1 MSTFVE
7 LPPDLY
13 NKAAF
18 STFDSSATG
27 FTIGNARAMMWL
39 SQLAYETDKRP
50 TIDHVGPSW
59 GFSSVTPFVKH
70 KVSITAT
77 FETCGLIGERPDA
90 ILLAFAG
97 TDPVVWETLVTDINI
112 RPRPDIDTHAG
123 FQAALNGASLEVDQ
137 AIQRSRR
144 ANKPLF
150 IAGHSLGGALAALA
164 AQYAAAKGASPR
176 AVYAF
181 GMPRT
186 GGDRFQTSYNAMLGA
201 ITFRLVHALD
211 VVARVPMSK
220 IGFRHVGRVLQCQA
234 GQQFNPTA
242 LSADVSNEPEFYEG
256 AVQALVSR
264 IGALFSGRILSPPGP
279 GTFGPLLKFLP
290 PPIRDHLQDCYYN
303 ALA

>member
-1 MSTFVE
+1 MSTLVE

-18 STFDSSATG
+18 VTFDAAAAD

-39 SQLAYETDKRP
+39 SQLAYETAKRL
-50 TIDHVGPSW
+50 TIDHVAPSW
-59 GFSSVTPFVKH
+59 GFSSVTSFVKH
-70 KVSITAT
+70 KVSVPAT

-97 TDPVVWETLVTDINI
+97 TDPAVWETLITDFNI
-112 RPRPDIDTHAG
+112 RSRPDTDTHSG
-123 FQAALNGASLEVDQ
+123 FQAALNGAGIEIDQ
-137 AIQRSRR
+137 AIQRSRE

-164 AQYAAAKGASPR
+164 AQFAVAKGVLPR
-176 AVYAF
+176 AVYVF
-181 GMPRT
+181 GMPRA
-186 GGDRFQTSYNAMLGA
+186 GGERFQSEYNATLGA

-211 VVARVPMSK
+211 IVARVPMSK
-220 IGFRHVGRVLQCQA
+220 IGFRHVGRVLQCEA
-234 GQQFNPTA
+234 GQQFNSTA
-242 LSADVSNEPEFYEG
+242 LSAGVSDEPEFSEG
-256 AVQALVSR
+256 IVQALVSR
-264 IGALFSGRILSPPGP
+264 VAGLFSARILSPAGP
-279 GTFGPLLKFLP
+279 GTFGPLFKFLP